1 MDIYTLITLSQLTQG
16 VCAVVIATYVV
27 KAVRHLRSK

>member
-16 VCAVVIATYVV
+16 ICAVIVATYVV
-27 KAVRHLRSK
+27 KVVRHLRSK